1 MVLSFK
7 RVAVASALVIPG
19 LLGLAVAPAGAT
31 VPNGITVGTH
41 MGPIV
46 DLDAHANGTVYFS
59 PKSLTVPVK
68 KGKCS
73 STSYQFGVK
82 NTTSSNQQ
90 MTLDGN
96 DWFGPVEPGE
106 TVLACAGEG
115 KLVIKVEGSTTAKLT
130 IHST

>member
-1 MVLSFK
+1 MFLSFK
-7 RVAVASALVIPG
+7 RAAVASALVIPG
-19 LLGLAVAPAGAT
+19 LLGLAAAPAGAT
-31 VPNGITVGTH
+31 ATNGFTAGTH

-46 DLDAHANGTVYFS
+46 DLEAKANGNLFFS
-59 PKSLTVPVK
+59 PKTVTVPVK

-82 NTTSSNQQ
+82 NTTSTDQQ

-96 DWFGPVEPGE
+96 DWFGPVEPDE
-106 TVLACAGEG
+106 TVLDCAGEG
-115 KLVIKVEGSTTAKLT
+115 TLVIKVEGSTTAKLT